1 VKNTK
6 FTKGP
11 FTAHHREGV
20 SYVASNTKI
29 ADVYSTAFRDRENQ
43 EANAN
48 LFAASFEML
57 QACKRVLD
65 AYEKNWD
72 QLSFAEMA
80 RLIDLDSVKRA
91 IDKVEG
97 VV

>member
-1 VKNTK
+1 MKNTK

-20 SYVASNTKI
+20 SYVAANTKI

-48 LFAASFEML
+48 LFAASFELL
-57 QACKRVLD
+57 QACKRVLVV
-65 AYEKNWD
+65 YENNAE
-72 QLSFAEMA
+72 QLSFAEMVEQ
-80 RLIDLDSVKRA
+80 LDL
-91 IDKVEG
+91 EG
-97 VV
+97 VKHAVDKAEGAV